1 MKKKAIIIMNMG
13 AICSNEDI
21 KIFLTNMFNDKNII
35 KAPSFIRKLIAKYI
49 LYKRVDEVKEN
60 YSKIGGKSPLYDIT
74 NDLIYKLQQAL
85 SSLNK
90 EKYEYYITSSMRYT
104 APFAKDTL
112 QELKDRNIR
121 DITLFPLYPHYS
133 TTTVK
138 SSLEEF
144 LDVINPYHFQVEI
157 IKPFYKNKK
166 YNLAILEQIKEAM
179 NQDENYHLIFSA
191 HSLPVKIIKAGDSYK
206 DEVEEH
212 INILKELFTQ
222 NNLKFK
228 SISLAYQSKI
238 GPVKWLEPS
247 LDKELENFQ
256 NKKVLIYPISFII
269 DNSETVFELDIEY
282 RELAEKYNLKEYKVI
297 KALNSND
304 NFIDVMVNLID
315 DK

>member
-1 MKKKAIIIMNMG
+1 
-13 AICSNEDI
+13 
-21 KIFLTNMFNDKNII
+21 
-35 KAPSFIRKLIAKYI
+35 
-49 LYKRVDEVKEN
+49 
-60 YSKIGGKSPLYDIT
+60 
-74 NDLIYKLQQAL
+74 
-85 SSLNK
+85 
-90 EKYEYYITSSMRYT
+90 MRYT

-179 NQDENYHLIFSA
+179 NQDKNYHLIFSA

-212 INILKELFTQ
+212 INILKELFIQ
-222 NNLKFK
+222 NNLKFE